1 MDAALAMPGEANCR
15 EMCERLSVAFAN
27 NIDRRDYPAV
37 LDLFAE
43 DAVLDR
49 LGTIIRGKSA
59 LSAWLES
66 RPDDILTRH
75 ICTNI
80 DIVQNGPAAAEG
92 RTYFTFYKAPATAD
106 IVAIDGPETIG
117 EYHDSFIL
125 TAQGWKILKRKIILI
140 FQRRSF

>member
-1 MDAALAMPGEANCR
+1 VTSSIGETNCR

-49 LGTIIRGKSA
+49 VGTIIRGKSA

-66 RPDDILTRH
+66 RPNNIVTRH

-80 DIVQNGPAAAEG
+80 DIVQNGPEAAEG
-92 RTYFTFYKAPATAD
+92 RSYFTFYKADATAD
-106 IVAIDGPETIG
+106 VGEIDGPEMIG
-117 EYHDSFIL
+117 EYHDTFIW
-125 TAQGWKILKRKIILI
+125 TAKGWRILKRKVVVI
-140 FQRRSF
+140 FRRRGA